1 LGAKKSLAR
10 SLQLLYSAGFGT
22 GASRAFLS
30 FFLHLVVLTSRAK
43 TRAAGGGSGW
53 RNDILKTKS

>member
-1 LGAKKSLAR
+1 LAR